1 MIACQ
6 ICETPLRDY
15 EHPETGDPIACF
27 DCLTEYELPLM
38 LGLIEVERYSVK
50 HSYSQ
55 PVDNPV
61 DNVSTLT

>member
-27 DCLTEYELPLM
+27 DCLTDYELPLT
-38 LGLIEVERYSVK
+38 LGLVSVERYEAKQEIVI
-50 HSYSQ
+50 
-55 PVDNPV
+55 PN
-61 DNVSTLT
+61 